1 MKSTTCERKI
11 KVFLKE
17 DLDEKNKIARQEAEF
32 DIGAGESSSLVQ
44 TFKELQKVIL
54 RISIKKSF

>member
-1 MKSTTCERKI
+1 MKSTSCDRKI

-17 DLDEKNKIARQEAEF
+17 DLVEKNNTARREAEF

-44 TFKELQKVIL
+44 TFKELQRVF
-54 RISIKKSF
+54 SFIN